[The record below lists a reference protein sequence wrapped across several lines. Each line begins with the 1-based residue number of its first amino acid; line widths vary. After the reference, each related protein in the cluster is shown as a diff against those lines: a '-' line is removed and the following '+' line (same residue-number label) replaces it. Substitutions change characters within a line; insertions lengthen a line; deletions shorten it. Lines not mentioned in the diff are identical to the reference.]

1 MTFEEANEKAIS
13 TIREERVKAW
23 IAFGCTYNYNICI
36 GCTHKDDCNRDN
48 PSIKTCNF
56 YDG

>member
-13 TIREERVKAW
+13 TIREERVEAFK
-23 IAFGCTYNYNICI
+23 AFGCTFNHNICLDCI
-36 GCTHKDDCNRDN
+36 HNDECNRGTS
-48 PSIKTCNF
+48 SIKTCNF